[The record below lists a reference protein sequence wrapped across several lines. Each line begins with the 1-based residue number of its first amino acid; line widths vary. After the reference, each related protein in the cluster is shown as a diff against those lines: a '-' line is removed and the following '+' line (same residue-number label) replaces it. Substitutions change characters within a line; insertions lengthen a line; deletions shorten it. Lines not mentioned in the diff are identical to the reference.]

1 MLDLGPSGAI
11 NHHFERVLVTARAS
25 FGDFRVERYIGLSFD
40 YVMSSDQGDTR
51 HLLYMDSLISILAV
65 LAGIIG
71 IAGSILPALPGTPV
85 SWVGLLILYIWGNGT
100 NADGNPMTMK
110 VLVIWAIVVAAVSVI
125 DYIVPMYFTKITGG
139 SKFAERG
146 AMAGLIIGII
156 FTPVGMIL
164 GSFLGAFLSEMYWGK
179 KAAGPALKAAV
190 GSFLGFL
197 FGTGIKTIVA
207 GCILWQIFVYI
218 A

>member
-51 HLLYMDSLISILAV
+51 HLLYMDLLISILAV
-65 LAGIIG
+65 LAGVIG

-85 SWVGLLILYIWGNGT
+85 GWVGLLILYIWGHGV
-100 NADGNPMTMK
+100 NASGDPMTMK
-110 VLVIWAIVVAAVSVI
+110 TLIIWGVAVLIVSVI
-125 DYIVPMYFTKITGG
+125 DYFVPMYFTKVTGG
-139 SKFAERG
+139 SRYAERG
-146 AMAGLIIGII
+146 AMAGLIVGI
-156 FTPVGMIL
+156 FLTPVGMIL

-179 KAAGPALKAAV
+179 KEAGPALKAAV

-207 GCILWQIFVYI
+207 VCIFWQIIIYL

>member
-71 IAGSILPALPGTPV
+71 IVGSILPALPGTPV

-100 NADGNPMTMK
+100 NADADADAFFYRKLELIQKTQNF
-110 VLVIWAIVVAAVSVI
+110 LVG
-125 DYIVPMYFTKITGG
+125 KIQC
-139 SKFAERG
+139 
-146 AMAGLIIGII
+146 LIR
-156 FTPVGMIL
+156 
-164 GSFLGAFLSEMYWGK
+164 
-179 KAAGPALKAAV
+179 
-190 GSFLGFL
+190 
-197 FGTGIKTIVA
+197 
-207 GCILWQIFVYI
+207 I
-218 A
+218 APL

>member
-1 MLDLGPSGAI
+1 MAILG
-11 NHHFERVLVTARAS
+11 
-25 FGDFRVERYIGLSFD
+25 
-40 YVMSSDQGDTR
+40 SSDQGDTR

-85 SWVGLLILYIWGNGT
+85 SWVGLLMLYIWGNGT
-100 NADGNPMTMK
+100 NADGDPMTMK

-146 AMAGLIIGII
+146 AMAGLICGHDTRFFPRSVSFRDVLGQEGGRSCIEGGCRLIPRFPFRNRHQDHSCGLHLMADLCI
-156 FTPVGMIL
+156 HRLTPFIWL
-164 GSFLGAFLSEMYWGK
+164 LSRGRS
-179 KAAGPALKAAV
+179 ACAV
-190 GSFLGFL
+190 QSICDRPTLVL
-197 FGTGIKTIVA
+197 SP
-207 GCILWQIFVYI
+207 
-218 A
+218 